1 MLKGISGKTALITG
15 SARGIGFAIANHLG
29 RQGANIV
36 ISDILEDQA
45 NSAAELLKSQGVKAI
60 SVAGDISKPEDIKL
74 LFNAANDTF
83 GGVDILV
90 NNAGI
95 TRDNL
100 LIRLDEQSWDSVM
113 AVNLKGAF
121 LCIKAAARGM
131 MKKRYGRIINMSS
144 VVGIMGNAGQ
154 VNYAASKAGIIGLTK
169 SVAKEV
175 GKRNITVNAIAPGF
189 IETPMT
195 EKLSDEVKK
204 AYFNAI
210 PLARFGK
217 TEDVA
222 NLALFLASDEASY
235 ITGQVIQ
242 VDGGLLT

>member
-1 MLKGISGKTALITG
+1 LNDFSMLKGISGKTALIT
-15 SARGIGFAIANHLG
+15 AIANHLG
-29 RQGANIV
+29 RQGANMV

-131 MKKRYGRIINMSS
+131 MKKRYGRIVNMASI
-144 VVGIMGNAGQ
+144 VGIIGNAGQ
-154 VNYAASKAGIIGLTK
+154 ANYSASKAGLIALTK
-169 SVAKEV
+169 SAAKELA
-175 GKRNITVNAIAPGF
+175 GRGITVNAIAPGF
-189 IETPMT
+189 IKTDMT
-195 EKLSDEVKK
+195 DKLPDEAKE
-204 AYFNAI
+204 AFLNNI
-210 PLARFGK
+210 PLKRAG
-217 TEDVA
+217 TPDDIAELVT
-222 NLALFLASDEASY
+222 FLISDNASY
-235 ITGQVIQ
+235 ITGQVINI
-242 VDGGLLT
+242 DGGMVM

>member
-1 MLKGISGKTALITG
+1 MRLRDRVAIITG
-15 SARGIGFAIANHLG
+15 GARGIGKTIALKYAEE
-29 RQGANIV
+29 GANIA
-36 ISDILEDQA
+36 IFDLLRDEGDKTIKEIED
-45 NSAAELLKSQGVKAI
+45 KGRKAI
-60 SVAGDISKPEDIKL
+60 FYPVDITNFEKVKETVKDVEKK
-74 LFNAANDTF
+74 FNKI
-83 GGVDILV
+83 DILV

-95 TRDNL
+95 TRDML
-100 LIRLDEQSWDSVM
+100 LLRMEEDDFDTVIK
-113 AVNLKGAF
+113 VNLKGTFVCTKAV
-121 LCIKAAARGM
+121 IKVM

>member
-1 MLKGISGKTALITG
+1 MRLRDRVAIITG
-15 SARGIGFAIANHLG
+15 GARGIGKTIALKYAEE
-29 RQGANIV
+29 GANIA
-36 ISDILEDQA
+36 IFDLLRDEGDKTIKEIED
-45 NSAAELLKSQGVKAI
+45 KGRKAI
-60 SVAGDISKPEDIKL
+60 FYPVDITNFEKVKETVKDVEKK
-74 LFNAANDTF
+74 FNKI
-83 GGVDILV
+83 DILV

-95 TRDNL
+95 TRDML
-100 LIRLDEQSWDSVM
+100 LLRMEEDDFDTVIK
-113 AVNLKGAF
+113 VNLKGTFVCTKAV
-121 LCIKAAARGM
+121 IKVM

-222 NLALFLASDEASY
+222 NLAL
-235 ITGQVIQ
+235 
-242 VDGGLLT
+242 

>member
-1 MLKGISGKTALITG
+1 LKYAEE
-15 SARGIGFAIANHLG
+15 
-29 RQGANIV
+29 GANIAIFDLLRDEGDKTIKEIEDKGREAIFYPV
-36 ISDILEDQA
+36 DITNFE
-45 NSAAELLKSQGVKAI
+45 KVKET
-60 SVAGDISKPEDIKL
+60 VKDVEKK
-74 LFNAANDTF
+74 FNKI
-83 GGVDILV
+83 DILV

-95 TRDNL
+95 TRDML
-100 LIRLDEQSWDSVM
+100 LLRMEEDDFDTVIK
-113 AVNLKGAF
+113 VNLKGTFVCTKAV
-121 LCIKAAARGM
+121 IKVM

-235 ITGQVIQ
+235 ITGQVIR

>member
-1 MLKGISGKTALITG
+1 MRLKDRVAIITG
-15 SARGIGFAIANHLG
+15 GARGIGKTIALKYAEE
-29 RQGANIV
+29 GANIA
-36 ISDILEDQA
+36 IFDLLRDEGDKTIKEIED
-45 NSAAELLKSQGVKAI
+45 KGRKAI
-60 SVAGDISKPEDIKL
+60 FYPVDITNFEKVKETVKDVEKK
-74 LFNAANDTF
+74 FNKI
-83 GGVDILV
+83 DILV

-95 TRDNL
+95 TRDML
-100 LIRLDEQSWDSVM
+100 LLRMEEDDFDTVIK
-113 AVNLKGAF
+113 VNLKGTFVCTKAV
-121 LCIKAAARGM
+121 IKVM

>member
-1 MLKGISGKTALITG
+1 MRLKDRVAIITG
-15 SARGIGFAIANHLG
+15 GARGIGKTIAFKYAEE
-29 RQGANIV
+29 GADIV
-36 ISDILEDQA
+36 IFDLLREDG
-45 NSAAELLKSQGVKAI
+45 EKTVKEIEEKGRKAI
-60 SVAGDISKPEDIKL
+60 FYPLDITNFGKVEGAIKDVEKKFSKI
-74 LFNAANDTF
+74 
-83 GGVDILV
+83 DILV
-90 NNAGI
+90 NNAGV
-95 TRDNL
+95 TRDTL
-100 LIRLDEQSWDSVM
+100 LLRMEENDFDFVIK
-113 AVNLKGAF
+113 VNLKGTF
-121 LCIKAAARGM
+121 VCTKAVIRVM

-154 VNYAASKAGIIGLTK
+154 ANYSASKAGIIGLTK

-204 AYFNAI
+204 AYFDAI

-217 TEDVA
+217 TDDVA
-222 NLALFLASDEASY
+222 NLALFLASDEANY

-242 VDGGLLT
+242 VDGGLLM

>member
-1 MLKGISGKTALITG
+1 MRLRDRVAIITG
-15 SARGIGFAIANHLG
+15 GARGIGKTIALKYAEE
-29 RQGANIV
+29 GANIV
-36 ISDILEDQA
+36 IFDLLRDEGDKTIKEIED
-45 NSAAELLKSQGVKAI
+45 KGRKAI
-60 SVAGDISKPEDIKL
+60 FYPVDITNFEKVKETVKDVEKK
-74 LFNAANDTF
+74 FNKI
-83 GGVDILV
+83 DILV

-95 TRDNL
+95 TRDML
-100 LIRLDEQSWDSVM
+100 LLRMEEDDFDTVIK
-113 AVNLKGAF
+113 VNLKGTFVCTKAV
-121 LCIKAAARGM
+121 IKVM